1 MAELKILLV
10 EDESIEAMDIKR
22 TLESFDYEVPY
33 IASSGEEAIQKA
45 LEIMPDL
52 ILIDIILK
60 GEIDG
65 IEAVSKIKELNIPVI
80 FLTAHS
86 EESTIERA
94 KLTEPYGYL
103 SKPYVPNELKIAIE
117 LAIYKNHMDKEL
129 KESEKRFYMLFRN
142 SPLPY
147 QSLDENGFL
156 LDVNPAWL
164 ECLGY
169 SKDEVIGKNFS
180 EFLSPNYGEHFKK
193 NFPLFKSA
201 GEIHDLQFQMK
212 HKDGSHIFVSY
223 EGKIGYDE
231 LGHFKQTHCIFQD
244 ITERISTQERIDK
257 LYRLYTTLSQI
268 NQSIVRIKSRKELFK
283 TICNVCVEYGK
294 FQMAWIGIIDDQTG
308 NIIPVEY
315 SGDEKGYLKKI
326 SLNIKESPSLHKPSF
341 MSIEKG
347 ECNVI
352 DDIEKDLN
360 SEWRDEALK
369 RNYQSLASI
378 PFKLNGKILGILYIY
393 SSKPYFFIE
402 EEIDLVK
409 EIGLDISFALDS
421 IKTEEEKKL
430 TKNALIKSEKNYRE
444 LVDNSLVAI
453 YKTNLDGD
461 ILFANDSMAK
471 MFHYERVD
479 ELKEENIKKLY
490 KNNED
495 RYQLINKLEKESRI
509 RDYELEIVAKDN
521 QTVNVLVSAS
531 LEDDIISGMFMD
543 ISDRKQSEEKFR
555 SIIHNSTDLIRI
567 LDKDGLITFDS
578 PSSTRILGYSEGYF
592 IGKNP
597 LEFIHPDDLERVRK
611 DLDEVYK
618 NINPGTPTEFR
629 IRKEDG
635 SYIPVESVS
644 QNMTHNPNI
653 EGIIVTTHPIHQRK
667 EMEYALLESEEKYR
681 TLFEE
686 DPDYTILIGT
696 DGILLDVNNATINM
710 AGLSRHELIGKN
722 FSELKI
728 IPPEDIELH
737 LDKINRLLKD
747 ELVKPYE
754 SRLIDKEG
762 NIRWTLI
769 HFIAVKEKEN
779 ISYIL
784 GIATD
789 ITVQKLAENELR
801 SSLKEKNILLQEIHH
816 RVKNNMQIISSLLN
830 LQIKYVDEEE
840 AVNVLI
846 ESQNR
851 VQSMAMIHEKLY
863 ESENLTNIN
872 FIEYI
877 QSLVSNLFHSYNV
890 KNSRI
895 KTILEIDKVN
905 LNMETAI
912 PCGLIISETVSNC
925 LKYAFPNDMSGE
937 IFISLK
943 SIDIGYELI
952 IRDNGI
958 GLPEKLEFSKLE
970 SLGLLLVNNLTEQI
984 DGELKINKQNPTEF
998 KITFKELEYKNRI

>member
-1 MAELKILLV
+1 MAEVKILLV
-10 EDESIEAMDIKR
+10 EEESKDAIDIKQ
-22 TLESFDYEVPY
+22 TLESFDYAVPY
-33 IASSGEEAIQKA
+33 IASSDEALQKV

-52 ILIDIILK
+52 ILINITHK
-60 GEIDG
+60 GKIKY
-65 IEAVSKIKELNIPVI
+65 IETLSKIKELNIPVI

-86 EESTIERA
+86 EESTIEMV
-94 KLTEPYGYL
+94 KPKESYEYL
-103 SKPYVPNELKIAIE
+103 IKPYNGNELKIAIE
-117 LAIYKNHMDKEL
+117 LAIYKNQMEKKL
-129 KESEKRFYMLFRN
+129 KESEKKFYLLFKN

-169 SKDEVIGKNFS
+169 SKDEVIGKNFA
-180 EFLSPNYGEHFKK
+180 EFLAPNYEEYLKK
-193 NFPLFKSA
+193 IFPLFMSA
-201 GEIHDLQFQMK
+201 GEIHDVQFQMK
-212 HKDGSHIFVSY
+212 RKDGSNIFVSY

-231 LGHFKQTHCIFQD
+231 MGHFIQAHCIFQD
-244 ITERISTQERIDK
+244 ITERISTQKRIDK

-268 NQSIVRIKSRKELFK
+268 NQSIVRIKSREELFK
-283 TICNVCVEYGK
+283 TICNICVEYGK
-294 FQMAWIGIIDDQTG
+294 FQMAWIGIIDEPSG
-308 NIIPVEY
+308 NIIPIEY

-326 SLNIKESPSLHKPSF
+326 SLNIKESPSMHKPSL
-341 MSIEKG
+341 MSLNKG
-347 ECNVI
+347 EFNVI

-360 SEWRDEALK
+360 PKWRDEALK

-378 PFKLNGKILGILYIY
+378 PFKLNGKVLGILYIY
-393 SSKPYFFIE
+393 SSKPYYFIE

-409 EIGLDISFALDS
+409 EIGLDITFALNS
-421 IKTEEEKKL
+421 IKTEEEKEL
-430 TKNALIKSEKNYRE
+430 AKNALIESEKNYRE

-461 ILFANDSMAK
+461 ILFANDSMVK
-471 MFHYERVD
+471 MFHYESVD
-479 ELKEENIKKLY
+479 ELKQENIKKLY

-495 RYQLINKLEKESRI
+495 RLQFINNLKKYSRI
-509 RDYELEIVAKDN
+509 RDYKLELVAN
-521 QTVNVLVSAS
+521 GNRTVNVLLSAS
-531 LEDDIISGMFMD
+531 LEEGTISGMFMD
-543 ISDRKQSEEKFR
+543 ITDRKQSEEKFR

-592 IGKNP
+592 IGKSP
-597 LEFIHPDDLERVRK
+597 LEFVHPDDLEKVRN

-635 SYIPVESVS
+635 SYISVESVS

-653 EGIIVTTHPIHQRK
+653 EGIVVTTHPTHQLK
-667 EMEYALLESEEKYR
+667 EMENALRESEQKYR

-686 DPDYTILIGT
+686 DPDYTVLIGT
-696 DGILLDVNNATINM
+696 DGIILDINNATINM
-710 AGLSRHELIGKN
+710 AGLSRTELIGKN
-722 FSELKI
+722 FSDLKI
-728 IPPEDIELH
+728 IPPEDIEFH
-737 LDKINRLLKD
+737 LYKINKLLQD
-747 ELVKPYE
+747 EPVKPYE
-754 SRLIDKEG
+754 SRLIDKKG
-762 NIRWTLI
+762 NIRWALI
-769 HFIAVKEKEN
+769 RFIAVKEKEK

-789 ITVQKLAENELR
+789 ITEQKLAENELR
-801 SSLKEKNILLQEIHH
+801 SSLKEKNILLQEVHH

-840 AVNVLI
+840 EAVNVLM

-851 VQSMAMIHEKLY
+851 VKSMAMIHEKLY

-890 KNSRI
+890 ENNRI
-895 KTILEIDKVN
+895 KTTLEIEKVN

-925 LKYAFPNDMSGE
+925 LKYAFPDDMSGE
-937 IFISLK
+937 LFISLK
-943 SIDIGYELI
+943 SIDNGYELI

-958 GLPEKLEFSKLE
+958 GLPEKLEFNKLE
-970 SLGLLLVNNLTEQI
+970 SLGFLLVHNLTEQI

-998 KITFKELEYKNRI
+998 KITFKELKYKNRM

>member
-65 IEAVSKIKELNIPVI
+65 IEAVSKIKELNMPVI

-201 GEIHDLQFQMK
+201 GEIHDVQFQMK

-326 SLNIKESPSLHKPSF
+326 SLNIKESPSLHKPSL

-578 PSSTRILGYSEGYF
+578 PSSPRILGYSEGYF

-618 NINPGTPTEFR
+618 NLNPGTPTEFR

-667 EMEYALLESEEKYR
+667 EMENALLESEEKYR

-737 LDKINRLLKD
+737 LDKINRLLQD

>member
-201 GEIHDLQFQMK
+201 GEIHDVQFQMK

-326 SLNIKESPSLHKPSF
+326 SLNIKESPSLHKPSL

-618 NINPGTPTEFR
+618 NLNPGTPTEFR

-667 EMEYALLESEEKYR
+667 EMENALLESEEKYR

-737 LDKINRLLKD
+737 LDKINRLLQD

>member
-201 GEIHDLQFQMK
+201 GEIHDVQFQMK

-326 SLNIKESPSLHKPSF
+326 SLNIKESPSLHKPSL

-618 NINPGTPTEFR
+618 NLNPGTPTEFR

-737 LDKINRLLKD
+737 LDKINRLLQD

>member
-201 GEIHDLQFQMK
+201 GEIHDVQFQMK

-326 SLNIKESPSLHKPSF
+326 SLNIKESPSLHKPSL

-737 LDKINRLLKD
+737 LDKINRLLQD

>member
-1 MAELKILLV
+1 
-10 EDESIEAMDIKR
+10 
-22 TLESFDYEVPY
+22 
-33 IASSGEEAIQKA
+33 
-45 LEIMPDL
+45 
-52 ILIDIILK
+52 
-60 GEIDG
+60 
-65 IEAVSKIKELNIPVI
+65 
-80 FLTAHS
+80 
-86 EESTIERA
+86 
-94 KLTEPYGYL
+94 
-103 SKPYVPNELKIAIE
+103 
-117 LAIYKNHMDKEL
+117 
-129 KESEKRFYMLFRN
+129 
-142 SPLPY
+142 
-147 QSLDENGFL
+147 
-156 LDVNPAWL
+156 
-164 ECLGY
+164 
-169 SKDEVIGKNFS
+169 
-180 EFLSPNYGEHFKK
+180 
-193 NFPLFKSA
+193 
-201 GEIHDLQFQMK
+201 
-212 HKDGSHIFVSY
+212 
-223 EGKIGYDE
+223 
-231 LGHFKQTHCIFQD
+231 
-244 ITERISTQERIDK
+244 
-257 LYRLYTTLSQI
+257 
-268 NQSIVRIKSRKELFK
+268 
-283 TICNVCVEYGK
+283 
-294 FQMAWIGIIDDQTG
+294 
-308 NIIPVEY
+308 
-315 SGDEKGYLKKI
+315 
-326 SLNIKESPSLHKPSF
+326 

-618 NINPGTPTEFR
+618 NLNPGTPTEFR

-667 EMEYALLESEEKYR
+667 EMENALLESEEKYR

-737 LDKINRLLKD
+737 LDKINRLLQD

>member
-201 GEIHDLQFQMK
+201 GEIHDVQFQMK

-326 SLNIKESPSLHKPSF
+326 SLNIKESPSLHKPSL

-667 EMEYALLESEEKYR
+667 EMENALLESEEKYR

-737 LDKINRLLKD
+737 LDKINRLLQD